1 MVFIHVFLRAEM
13 MELDSSTLSGSSNVS
28 PVVILQGIPAGE
40 EGHVS
45 ADPVVPPVGGGT
57 PALNTG
63 SMTTPASTGSLA
75 SAATGGV
82 CVPASPLYACTCVTT
97 LLYAVH
103 TQIAFDG
110 FLLFSF
116 E

>member
-1 MVFIHVFLRAEM
+1 M
-13 MELDSSTLSGSSNVS
+13 MELDSSTLSGSSHVVS
-28 PVVILQGIPAGE
+28 PVVVLQGIPAGE
-40 EGHVS
+40 EGHAS

-82 CVPASPLYACTCVTT
+82 CVC
-97 LLYAVH
+97 LLLHSMHAHV
-103 TQIAFDG
+103 
-110 FLLFSF
+110 
-116 E
+116 